1 MSALGLARQVTLDA
15 EAYRLTQG
23 LQALLQSSA
32 ADDERLFSLSR
43 QLCDYLLGRD
53 QGACERTQQNAR
65 LAPWQERRAKELL
78 AGSLS
83 GRLYIAEVAQ
93 QCAMSRSHFSRAFKR
108 STGLSPQEWVINL
121 RIETAQRMLSQS
133 RRSLTEI
140 GQDCGFCDQ
149 AHFTRTFNRRVGMSP
164 NRWRQ
169 ASRTEHA
176 SGISPQG

>member
-1 MSALGLARQVTLDA
+1 MSTLGLAGQVTLDA

-32 ADDERLFSLSR
+32 AADEPLFSLSR

-53 QGACERTQQNAR
+53 QGEPERPQHNAR

-78 AGSLS
+78 AGSLC
-83 GRLYIAEVAQ
+83 GRLYIAEVAR
-93 QCAMSRSHFSRAFKR
+93 QCAMSRSHFSRAFKQ
-108 STGLSPQEWVINL
+108 STGLSPQDWVLNL

-133 RRSLTEI
+133 NRSLTEI

-149 AHFTRTFNRRVGMSP
+149 AHFTRTFNRLVGVSP

-169 ASRTEHA
+169 ARRTECA
-176 SGISPQG
+176 SGISP

>member
-1 MSALGLARQVTLDA
+1 MSALGLAKQVTLDA

-32 ADDERLFSLSR
+32 GDEERLFSLTR
-43 QLCDYLLGRD
+43 QLCDYLLGD
-53 QGACERTQQNAR
+53 HQDEPERAQQRAR

-78 AGSLS
+78 TSSLS

-93 QCAMSRSHFSRAFKR
+93 QCAMSRSHFSRAFKQ
-108 STGLSPQEWVINL
+108 STGLSPQDWVLNL
-121 RIETAQRMLSQS
+121 RIETAQHLLSQS
-133 RRSLTEI
+133 NRSLTEI

-149 AHFTRTFNRRVGMSP
+149 AHFTRTFNRLLGVSP

-169 ASRTEHA
+169 ARRPVCA
-176 SGISPQG
+176 SGIPL